1 MGTGNWTL
9 RMLGS
14 LQEILTAVVS
24 AQAAVGGE
32 AAGAVSFE
40 GLQEQLNL
48 YRPVNLPELRRHKRA
63 FLKLATQNNWLRV
76 RDAEGARQMFVDY
89 LQDNIQ

>member
-1 MGTGNWTL
+1 MA
-9 RMLGS
+9 
-14 LQEILTAVVS
+14 QEILAAIVS
-24 AQAAVGGE
+24 AQTAVGGE
-32 AAGAVSFE
+32 AAGVVSFE
-40 GLQEQLNL
+40 GFEEQLHL

-76 RDAEGARQMFVDY
+76 RDAESARHMFIEY